1 MLEQLRLSQNWML
14 SDYLIDILKTKIC
27 SHWGLE
33 ALANLAESESCNL
46 EKPSLETFA
55 VVSIRT
61 LPRITLKDVLDVLPE
76 RATITLNKVSCG
88 TPVNAPLTP
97 MYTPFMQAVTHLVHD
112 ALCESPEDSP
122 HPTLVAVAW
131 KMLRSNEFDFLRPT
145 IDLLDDSYR
154 SADPVLWNQ
163 WIADYVIC
171 TLNPGTQLGQGWL
184 SLADIERDVMTCIA
198 HAHVRHHM
206 MDQTFSPLLCAVFL
220 QSSILESCL
229 NFVRNLHLWNPCH
242 SRLDVK
248 VLKSKLQAE
257 CEKCPSELPLPKLMA
272 RIKSLILESG
282 VDCVMNWLCEV
293 ASNCVDSPDQNAI
306 SVFLASFMPV
316 MRELKAGPLTNFYT
330 MTTTLHGQ
338 HPELHARLVML
349 LTFSMVFAEC
359 CGNSLPKIFPLLSQ
373 AVIRNFVSQASGP
386 GNDPLP
392 SLLNMVVFFQRQK
405 GLSEEERKN
414 LLRVSQELL
423 FWVINSPKISG
434 RYELSVDTCKAILC
448 GATLCD
454 VRLTLQNEGDSY
466 QNFCLIRDQVK
477 LCSENARFSLLYCGL
492 EYEHLNIELIN
503 ELLDHLVTPTPRCK
517 VYIPEFVMSSYTCPA
532 IQDFKRDVTASSP
545 SIAHAVSQAEVQ
557 PWNMTVPLASPVA
570 TLFYHALPI
579 RDPSDDDSMARFVE
593 LFLDDQSNRDHPNQ
607 LGLSIRAASYAVEIC
622 KLASCISCADLEKED
637 RCLHVLKL
645 LFEEHP
651 AWSTFFIDQIQ
662 GMEGRVAF
670 LRHNELCERI
680 SMPVWLRL
688 KNVPSRQD
696 AEVVFCMLPCQ
707 IHREDPWHS
716 AYSSAVSLIKALN
729 APHVVQT
736 PAQKQ
741 SAITTWAQQQQQQG
755 NFAAYRAR
763 GLLLLALFDEVWQ
776 LRGPTCDCVAEW
788 AFNAGQGHATI
799 PQNARLFM
807 SPDIAHAIS
816 TIARGPKS
824 YSFLQLK
831 ADSHWGFQWIFSQES
846 FVVGPSNLEAERLEC
861 AKLRSV
867 YIVVLALDI
876 GTPSDHTNTP
886 FHVSNRLYY
895 TTALLRPELI
905 YHSWGLGSG
914 MGQISKDCGLQVE
927 VDGASWRFADSGP
940 TAPPFP
946 HKDAQVTKASRLI
959 NNALICSSWAWNLF
973 LWPERSG
980 VFQTNNLFTHSLND
994 ARDQIYGRGVPLERM
1009 DVCNSLYADRRA
1021 MGFFQYFKE
1030 QQQQLEASREP
1041 LIAWGCCIQNVWTL
1055 ACDPQVPELFGL
1067 YEVSIEPIW
1076 AQRIVGTMNRFSL
1089 AWEKGIRREP
1099 ELRRLYVEKI
1109 TSDSMQKRMLSA
1121 IDSSTSAVDRS
1132 IEIHGALSTFKNPK
1146 VAFEAFLSSLKITLS
1161 SEGPDN
1167 ADKQH
1172 AKVLLHFLDR
1182 SQRDP
1187 AETAG
1192 RKFERQDLCMMEHV
1206 PKLIT
1211 MYEWATKAFAFKYSS
1226 KNLEQQAS
1234 ESLEDAILALPR
1246 GKQDFGFQLL
1256 REFLKCWCELQA
1268 KFETYMQCG
1277 HELSENSVIPAF
1289 VSKHDNPTA
1298 DVFLKV
1304 EDVVSLK
1311 DDENEGVGAGCH
1323 LIRMLKKLLQMQS
1336 DALLLP
1342 ELLAVLNTDDSNA
1355 VNRLAFYAEPF
1366 SREFEKR
1373 ISDIPTHE
1381 WPRHLITMSDDWPL
1395 LFSIIAN
1402 SSIGQSSEVVYD
1414 YQAITRMVLR
1424 SAINGRFPI
1433 TMESAPGA
1441 LSFYQTLKVKKPLEV
1456 MNDANQ
1462 SEKIDMRELE
1472 RYAKER
1478 IGHLSGKQV
1487 DDADLKLLC
1496 IQCAQ
1501 LHHPWTQPL
1510 TQTELSRLQSDISDM
1525 PGEHVAP
1532 VVQHL
1537 IDVVMFVL
1545 SIQQR
1550 ADFADIETI
1559 GDLMDGKEQRQPV
1572 LRPPLGW
1579 NPSFSRFRRY
1589 KLEKLRDV
1597 GNKVIAAIPSRDFS
1611 THCGLNDRL
1620 PDSELPRLQ
1629 SIESRMLREPA
1640 EQRAKFHETLS
1651 NFASQLS
1658 SIIRRVSQHESPDRP
1673 LAEIDAVQDILP
1685 KSNRPRPARS
1695 AAAAAAAAGA
1705 AAAGAAAA
1713 GGRVQRDEYRVDD
1726 AALALMIDYG

>member
-14 SDYLIDILKTKIC
+14 SDYLIDILKSKIC

-33 ALANLAESESCNL
+33 AMANLAESDSCDL

-76 RATITLNKVSCG
+76 RATFTLNKVSCG

-122 HPTLVAVAW
+122 HHTLVAVAW

-154 SADPVLWNQ
+154 SADPVLWNH
-163 WIADYVIC
+163 WLADYVVC
-171 TLNPGTQLGQGWL
+171 TLNPGSQHGQGWS

-198 HAHVRHHM
+198 HAQVRHHM
-206 MDQTFSPLLCAVFL
+206 IDQTFSPLLCAVFL

-257 CEKCPSELPLPKLMA
+257 CEKCPSALPLPQMMTH
-272 RIKSLILESG
+272 IKSLILDSG
-282 VDCVMNWLCEV
+282 VDCVMNWLYEV
-293 ASNCVDSPDQNAI
+293 VDSPDQNAI
-306 SVFLASFMPV
+306 TLFLSSFMPV
-316 MRELKAGPLTNFYT
+316 MRELRAGPLTNFYT

-338 HPELHARLVML
+338 RPELHARLVVL

-359 CGNSLPKIFPLLSQ
+359 CDSLPKIFRLLSQ
-373 AVIRNFVSQASGP
+373 AVIRNFIGQASGSSI
-386 GNDPLP
+386 DLLP
-392 SLLNMVVFFQRQK
+392 DLLNMVVFFRQK
-405 GLSEEERKN
+405 NLSDQERKK

-423 FWVINSPKISG
+423 FWVLNSPKITG

-448 GATLCD
+448 GVTLCD
-454 VRLTLQNEGDSY
+454 VRVSLQNERESS

-503 ELLDHLVTPTPRCK
+503 ELLDHVVTPTPRCK
-517 VYIPEFVMSSYTCPA
+517 VYIPEFVMSAYTCPE
-532 IQDFKRDVTASSP
+532 IQIFKRDVTAASP
-545 SIAHAVSQAEVQ
+545 SIADAAGQSELQ
-557 PWNMTVPLASPVA
+557 PWNVTVPLASPVA
-570 TLFYHALPI
+570 MMFYHALPI
-579 RDPSDDDSMARFVE
+579 RDPSDDDSITRFVE
-593 LFLDDQSNRDHPNQ
+593 LFLDDQSNRERPNQ

-622 KLASCISCADLEKED
+622 KLASRISCADLEKED

-716 AYSSAVSLIKALN
+716 AYSSTVSLIKTLN

-788 AFNAGQGHATI
+788 ALMAGQGNASI
-799 PQNARLFM
+799 PENARLFM
-807 SPDIAHAIS
+807 SPDVAHAIA

-824 YSFLQLK
+824 YIFLQLK
-831 ADSHWGFQWIFSQES
+831 DDSHWGFQWIFSQES

-867 YIVVLALDI
+867 YIAVLALDI
-876 GTPSDHTNTP
+876 GTPSDHTNSP
-886 FHVSNRLYY
+886 HHVSNRLYY
-895 TTALLRPELI
+895 TTALLRPQLI
-905 YHSWGLGSG
+905 YGTWGLGTG

-940 TAPPFP
+940 AIPPFP

-959 NNALICSSWAWNLF
+959 SNALICTSWAWNLF
-973 LWPERSG
+973 LWPERNA
-980 VFQTNNLFTHSLND
+980 VFQRNNLFSYSEND
-994 ARDQIYGRGVPLERM
+994 ARDLIYGRGVPLDRM

-1041 LIAWGCCIQNVWTL
+1041 LIAWGCCIQNVWAL

-1067 YEVSIEPIW
+1067 YQIAVDPVW

-1089 AWEKGIRREP
+1089 EWEKGIRREP

-1121 IDSSTSAVDRS
+1121 IDSSTSAVDASFENHRV
-1132 IEIHGALSTFKNPK
+1132 LSTFKNPK
-1146 VAFEAFLSSLKITLS
+1146 VAFEAFLSSLKITS
-1161 SEGPDN
+1161 QGPDS
-1167 ADKQH
+1167 ADKRC

-1187 AETAG
+1187 AEIAG

-1256 REFLKCWCELQA
+1256 REFLKCWCQLQA

-1289 VSKHDNPTA
+1289 VSKYDNPNS
-1298 DVFLKV
+1298 DVIFLKV

-1342 ELLAVLNTDDSNA
+1342 ELLAVLDTDHPDA

-1381 WPRHLITMSDDWPL
+1381 WSKHLITMSDDWPL

-1402 SSIGQSSEVVYD
+1402 SSAQHSSEVAYD

-1433 TMESAPGA
+1433 TMESTPGA
-1441 LSFYQTLKVKKPLEV
+1441 LSFYQTLKVKKPLELL
-1456 MNDANQ
+1456 NDANEA
-1462 SEKIDMRELE
+1462 EKIDMRELE
-1472 RYAKER
+1472 KYAKER
-1478 IGHLSGKQV
+1478 IGQLSGKQV

-1501 LHHPWTQPL
+1501 LHHPWTQAL
-1510 TQTELSRLQSDISDM
+1510 TQTELSRLQSDISEM

-1550 ADFADIETI
+1550 TDFADIQTI
-1559 GDLMDGKEQRQPV
+1559 GDLMDGKEQRQPL

-1589 KLEKLRDV
+1589 KLEKLRDI
-1597 GNKVIAAIPSRDFS
+1597 GHKVIAAIPSRDFS

-1620 PDSELPRLQ
+1620 PDTELPRLQ

-1640 EQRAKFHETLS
+1640 EQRAKYHETLS
-1651 NFASQLS
+1651 TFASQLS

-1685 KSNRPRPARS
+1685 KYNRPRSVRS
-1695 AAAAAAAAGA
+1695 AAAAAV
-1705 AAAGAAAA
+1705 A
-1713 GGRVQRDEYRVDD
+1713 GGRVQGDEYRVDD
-1726 AALALMIDYG
+1726 AALALMIDHG